1 VGVLRRSVASCG
13 VLQFSG
19 RPVLEARPVFIIFI
33 SDLDDGIVNKILKFA
48 DDTEIE
54 SKVASEDHIK
64 ILKSDLHKMF
74 SWSQDWLMLF
84 ILRFFGDSWPW
95 VATRYCQDW
104 SVVRWSWSSWNV
116 WHSGTNEWK
125 DETSQMPGELSNQ
138 QLCEDRSTCKNQYK
152 KTRRIKVK
160 SHILVSITRQ

>member
-1 VGVLRRSVASCG
+1 
-13 VLQFSG
+13 
-19 RPVLEARPVFIIFI
+19 
-33 SDLDDGIVNKILKFA
+33 
-48 DDTEIE
+48 
-54 SKVASEDHIK
+54 
-64 ILKSDLHKMF
+64 
-74 SWSQDWLMLF
+74 MLF

-160 SHILVSITRQ
+160 SHILVSITRQQITYQGIRDLRQLKRRDLGVIVDKSLKSSRQCAKAAAAANAVLGMICRTFLCKDKESVARVPFRSSGEMQFN